1 MIDLHSHIIYSVD
14 DGSRSL
20 EESIAILKE
29 AYEKGIT
36 DMVAT
41 PHYMKGAMTSTPEM
55 VDQKLK
61 VIKERLIEENID
73 INLYS
78 GHEVYVDA
86 SIFEDLENKEINTI
100 EDTDYLL
107 IELPLSQELN
117 NLEDLIFELQIKGYN
132 VILAHPERYH
142 FVQQEIH
149 VLDDLVNGG
158 VLLQLNISSLTGR
171 YGEAAQKTAK
181 ELLRASM
188 IHILGTDV
196 HHQESYNL
204 AIEESKEV
212 LQKLVTK
219 KMYDDLLVNN
229 GRKVLTNEAVTP
241 YEIQRKP
248 KGIKGLFSKLT

>member
-29 AYEKGIT
+29 AYRKGIT

-41 PHYMKGAMTSTPEM
+41 PHYMKGAMTSTPQV
-55 VDQKLK
+55 VDEKLK
-61 VIKERLIEENID
+61 VIRERLIEENID
-73 INLYS
+73 LNLYS

-86 SIFEDLENKEINTI
+86 SIFEDLENDRINTI
-100 EDTDYLL
+100 QGTGYLL

-117 NLEDLIFELQIKGYN
+117 NLENLIFELQIKGYS

-142 FVQQEIH
+142 FVQQDIH

-158 VLLQLNISSLTGR
+158 LLLQLNISSLIGR
-171 YGEAAQKTAK
+171 YGEASQKTAK

-188 IHILGTDV
+188 IHVLGTDV
-196 HHQESYNL
+196 HHEDSYNL
-204 AIEESKEV
+204 GIEESIEV
-212 LQKLVTK
+212 IQKLVTK
-219 KMYDDLLVNN
+219 EMYEDLLENN
-229 GRKVLTNEAVTP
+229 GRKVLNNAAVKP